1 MAACWQWKSK
11 RPRDDYAMSKTSSL
25 LWCAGLAVLLSW
37 LEITTTF
44 LTSLTIESFCF
55 TSEELKAMKPL
66 VSTDARQR
74 VIELRRNHSYAEV
87 AKQTGL
93 PVGTVK
99 TICTRSGV
107 FRDNPTHRAL
117 FALPAIQ
124 ASEQTALAVP
134 QLPAQNAV
142 TGDKE
147 IDAVLWLR
155 EVIGTGRAD
164 LIDKAMLA
172 AKKIKTPLADLEKRY
187 RNYLTATRPGD
198 WTIVFQT
205 IGFADLEDLAN
216 RATRKLTLSNEA
228 LARFGDAASL
238 FADTPAEQ
246 FCINALVGVKEGE
259 MWGLDAQEAAQRFK
273 AHPDLMPRSLIDCL
287 HELAFWH
294 ELYSMRDAAGGTGT
308 GDRGSEVNAREDFV
322 FALLAEI
329 RPRDKTE
336 SIAVLRYLAE
346 KEYMDRKETDA
357 ILLNLIG

>member
-1 MAACWQWKSK
+1 
-11 RPRDDYAMSKTSSL
+11 
-25 LWCAGLAVLLSW
+25 
-37 LEITTTF
+37 
-44 LTSLTIESFCF
+44 
-55 TSEELKAMKPL
+55 MKPP
-66 VSTDARQR
+66 VSQDTRQR
-74 VIELRRNHSYAEV
+74 VIELRRSHSYAEV

-93 PVGTVK
+93 PLGTVK

-107 FRDNPTHRAL
+107 FRDNPAQRVL

-124 ASEQTALAVP
+124 ASKQTALAVP

-155 EVIGTGRAD
+155 EVIGTGKAD
-164 LIDKAMLA
+164 LIEKAMLA

-187 RNYLTATRPGD
+187 RDYLVAHHPGNM
-198 WTIVFQT
+198 
-205 IGFADLEDLAN
+205 FAALSSFDFGDLEALAK

-228 LARFGDAASL
+228 IARFGDEASL

-246 FCINALVGVKEGE
+246 FCIKALAGVKEGD

-273 AHPDLMPRSLIDCL
+273 AHPDLMPHTLSDCL

-294 ELYSMRDAAGGTGT
+294 ELYSLRDAAGGTGS

-336 SIAVLRYLAE
+336 SIAVLHYLAE